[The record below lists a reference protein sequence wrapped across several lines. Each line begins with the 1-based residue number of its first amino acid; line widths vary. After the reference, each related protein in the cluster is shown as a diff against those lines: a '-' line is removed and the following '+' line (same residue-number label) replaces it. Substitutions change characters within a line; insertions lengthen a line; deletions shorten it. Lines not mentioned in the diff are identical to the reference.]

1 MPDKKIPLRMCVSC
15 REMKDKRDM
24 LRVVKNAEGE
34 VHVDTSGK
42 AHGRGAYVCGD
53 GDCLKKLRKGRML
66 NKAFGCPVDESVY
79 LEVENYFSGKDKDG
93 EK

>member
-1 MPDKKIPLRMCVSC
+1 MPDKKVPLRMCVSC
-15 REMKDKRDM
+15 REMKDKRAM

-34 VHVDTSGK
+34 VFADPGGK

-53 GDCLKKLRKGRML
+53 GECLKKLRKGKML

-79 LEVENYFSGKDKDG
+79 EQVENYFSEKGK
-93 EK
+93 